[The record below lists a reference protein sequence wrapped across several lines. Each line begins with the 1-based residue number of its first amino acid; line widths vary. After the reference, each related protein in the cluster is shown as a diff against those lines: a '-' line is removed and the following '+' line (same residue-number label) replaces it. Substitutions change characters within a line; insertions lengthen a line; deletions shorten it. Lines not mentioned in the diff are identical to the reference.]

1 MKCKHCG
8 FEIKEN
14 EKFCTNCG
22 KAISQMEKEG
32 FSEDTKEKENFET
45 NDLNETGAVEFDEKV
60 QKNSDESMIDT
71 SNNPMKKVLLYSSL
85 SILCIFVL
93 AVAISAFVS
102 HSGKNRDTYSPNDY
116 NVETEIT
123 VPDTTIEESTTQK
136 INEFEKI
143 GSETLQYPATN
154 DIFTYDVYETYVEIT
169 GSVEKDLTGE
179 LVIPETLDN
188 LPVRSISSRAFGGPG
203 EAFTIPGYSITS
215 LVLSDNLYKIS
226 EDAFYRCVN
235 LSSISFGKNIQFI
248 GSAAFAHT
256 AIKSVV
262 IPDSVIEIGE
272 SVFLECKSLKS
283 VKLGK
288 MMTEIPESMFNS
300 CYSLNEIEWV
310 GNIVSIGQSAFRN
323 TAFSNIDIPKTVTT
337 IERWVFADMPN
348 LIEFI
353 FPDSVTEISDY
364 VFEDCESLEKVTIG
378 NGINK
383 LPAYLFQDCANL
395 NTLIIPGNVGEIDSR
410 IIDVGLGGQSNPTIY
425 GEAGTAAAR
434 FASSK
439 GLTFKLLET

>member
-22 KAISQMEKEG
+22 KAISQMENEYP
-32 FSEDTKEKENFET
+32 SADNNEKDSET

-85 SILCIFVL
+85 SILCVFVL

-272 SVFLECKSLKS
+272 SVFLECHSLTS

-300 CYSLNEIEWV
+300 CYSLNEIEWA

-323 TAFSNIDIPKTVTT
+323 TAFSNIDI
-337 IERWVFADMPN
+337 PN

-410 IIDVGLGGQSNPTIY
+410 IIDVGLGGQSNPTIF

>member
-8 FEIKEN
+8 FEIKDN
-14 EKFCTNCG
+14 EKFCMNCG
-22 KAISQMEKEG
+22 TAVVKTENESATEG
-32 FSEDTKEKENFET
+32 DIETVDSDIKTKM
-45 NDLNETGAVEFDEKV
+45 LR
-60 QKNSDESMIDT
+60 KNWI
-71 SNNPMKKVLLYSSL
+71 
-85 SILCIFVL
+85 L
-93 AVAISAFVS
+93 AVLFIAAAVFLVIVIAVNS
-102 HSGKNRDTYSPNDY
+102 KSPERNY
-116 NVETEIT
+116 NTINPADIEYTECSDVEIT
-123 VPDTTIEESTTQK
+123 FPPQSEESTTEK
-136 INEFEKI
+136 INEYKKI
-143 GSETLQYPATN
+143 GNEILQYPSTN

-188 LPVRSISSRAFGGPG
+188 LPVRSISSNAFGGPG
-203 EAFTIPGYSITS
+203 EAFTISGYSITS
-215 LVLSDNLYKIS
+215 LILSDNLYKIS

-256 AIKSVV
+256 AIKSVD
-262 IPDSVIEIGE
+262 IPDSVIEMGA

-323 TAFSNIDIPKTVTT
+323 TAFSNIDIPKTITT

-378 NGINK
+378 NGINR

-395 NTLIIPGNVGEIDSR
+395 STLIIPGNVGEIDTR

>member
-32 FSEDTKEKENFET
+32 FSEDTKEKENF
-45 NDLNETGAVEFDEKV
+45 EKV

-262 IPDSVIEIGE
+262 IPDSV
-272 SVFLECKSLKS
+272 
-283 VKLGK
+283 
-288 MMTEIPESMFNS
+288 
-300 CYSLNEIEWV
+300 
-310 GNIVSIGQSAFRN
+310 
-323 TAFSNIDIPKTVTT
+323 
-337 IERWVFADMPN
+337 
-348 LIEFI
+348 
-353 FPDSVTEISDY
+353 TEISDY

-434 FASSK
+434 
-439 GLTFKLLET
+439 LLKI

>member
-22 KAISQMEKEG
+22 KAISQMENEYP
-32 FSEDTKEKENFET
+32 SADNNEKDSET

-85 SILCIFVL
+85 SILCVFVL

-272 SVFLECKSLKS
+272 SVFLECHSLTS

-300 CYSLNEIEWV
+300 CYSLNEIEWA

-323 TAFSNIDIPKTVTT
+323 TAFSNI
-337 IERWVFADMPN
+337 DMPN

-395 NTLIIPGNVGEIDSR
+395 NTLTIPGNVGEIDSR
-410 IIDVGLGGQSNPTIY
+410 IIDVGLGGQSNPTIF

>member
-1 MKCKHCG
+1 
-8 FEIKEN
+8 
-14 EKFCTNCG
+14 
-22 KAISQMEKEG
+22 
-32 FSEDTKEKENFET
+32 
-45 NDLNETGAVEFDEKV
+45 
-60 QKNSDESMIDT
+60 MI
-71 SNNPMKKVLLYSSL
+71 
-85 SILCIFVL
+85 
-93 AVAISAFVS
+93 
-102 HSGKNRDTYSPNDY
+102 
-116 NVETEIT
+116 
-123 VPDTTIEESTTQK
+123 
-136 INEFEKI
+136 
-143 GSETLQYPATN
+143 
-154 DIFTYDVYETYVEIT
+154 
-169 GSVEKDLTGE
+169 
-179 LVIPETLDN
+179 
-188 LPVRSISSRAFGGPG
+188 
-203 EAFTIPGYSITS
+203 
-215 LVLSDNLYKIS
+215 
-226 EDAFYRCVN
+226 
-235 LSSISFGKNIQFI
+235 
-248 GSAAFAHT
+248 
-256 AIKSVV
+256 
-262 IPDSVIEIGE
+262 
-272 SVFLECKSLKS
+272 
-283 VKLGK
+283 
-288 MMTEIPESMFNS
+288 TEIPESMFNS